1 MIGQASR
8 YANCALYVDDTIEF
22 IGGRTLIDTTPEP
35 DDIFHVVQA
44 GDRIDL
50 LAYRYLGD
58 STLWWIIC
66 DYNDIFF
73 PLDLELGMVLRIPFG
88 GIRGVEDRA
97 VVLRLW
103 SLAKSSEG

>member
-1 MIGQASR
+1 MDGT
-8 YANCALYVDDTIEF
+8 DEF
-22 IGGRTLIDTTPEP
+22 IGNRSRIDNASQP

-58 STLWWIIC
+58 TTLWWVIS

-73 PLDLELGMVLRIPFG
+73 PLDLEVGVVLRIPS
-88 GIRGVEDRA
+88 VER
-97 VVLRLW
+97 VVMQII
-103 SLAKSSEG
+103 S